1 MIRPSCGI
9 DPERAE
15 RNLIGMS
22 QAPIRLTR
30 TMIILLLASLAGAC
44 AHAPPKDD
52 AAAYADYQ
60 RANDPL
66 EPMNKAI
73 FAFNMGMDKVLVRPV
88 TKAYLKVVPRP
99 ARKGLS
105 NFLAN
110 LMEPFTAANDILQGK
125 PGAASRAMSRFVVNS
140 TVGIGGLF
148 DPATKHWGIKR
159 HDEDLG
165 QTFAVWG
172 VPSGPYLMLPFF
184 GPSNLRDTTGFV
196 GEILY
201 DPVGIAIDKANVAN
215 IGSTDISALT
225 VARISADA
233 LDWRAR
239 NDELF
244 DELHET
250 EDAYTLARS
259 AYRQNRRFDI
269 SDGKEVS
276 TEEDEEMFEDFDE
289 EFEDFGGEESG
300 ESGGEEDGGENR

>member
-1 MIRPSCGI
+1 
-9 DPERAE
+9 
-15 RNLIGMS
+15 MS
-22 QAPIRLTR
+22 QAIQRLPN
-30 TMIILLLASLAGAC
+30 ILIFLLLASLAGAC
-44 AHAPPKDD
+44 AHAPPKSDTQ
-52 AAAYADYQ
+52 AYEDYKT
-60 RANDPL
+60 ANDPL

-73 FAFNMGMDKVLVRPV
+73 FSFNMGMDKVLVRPV
-88 TKAYLKVVPRP
+88 TKTYLKVIPKP

-125 PGAASRAMSRFVVNS
+125 PGAASRALSRFLVNS
-140 TVGIGGLF
+140 TVGIAGLF
-148 DPATKHWGIKR
+148 DPATKHWGIER

-172 VPSGPYLMLPFF
+172 IPSGPYLMLPFF

-201 DPVGIAIDKANVAN
+201 DPVGVGIDKANVAN
-215 IGSTDISALT
+215 IGNSDISALT
-225 VARISADA
+225 VARISLDA

-250 EDAYTLARS
+250 DDAYTLARS
-259 AYRQNRRFDI
+259 AYRQNRRFEI
-269 SDGKEVS
+269 TDGEEVS
-276 TEEDEEMFEDFDE
+276 TQEEEDMFEDFDE
-289 EFEDFGGEESG
+289 EFEDYGEEEESG
-300 ESGGEEDGGENR
+300 ESEESR